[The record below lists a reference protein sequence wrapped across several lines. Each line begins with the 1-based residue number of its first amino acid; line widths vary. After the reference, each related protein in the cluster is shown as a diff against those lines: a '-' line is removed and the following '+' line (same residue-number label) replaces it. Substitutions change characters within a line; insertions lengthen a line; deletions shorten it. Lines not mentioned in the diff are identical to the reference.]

1 MLLGY
6 SIVGLSCENGE
17 KNIKELFVRYFVL
30 FFMVLFVIL
39 GFVR

>member
-6 SIVGLSCENGE
+6 SVVGLSCEDGE
-17 KNIKELFVRYFVL
+17 KNIKELFVVL
-30 FFMVLFVIL
+30 FFMVLFVTL